1 MIIKASDVQ
10 HLQEELIR
18 LTDAYKGAADEEAKQ
33 AASDALNKFAQ
44 NYTGPGCGLSWD
56 EDAKVL
62 SIATGFLFSPE
73 VFVVKA

>member
-18 LTDAYKGAADEEAKQ
+18 LTDAYNGAADEEAKQ

-62 SIATGFLFSPE
+62 SIAKGFVISPE
-73 VFVVKA
+73 GFVVKA